1 MGSLPHP
8 ELDMFRSRHRPYYI
22 ATGVY
27 IRQSMGFRAPFQLCH
42 ALNELG
48 YEAYV
53 TAKEPVPDLR
63 APALTPEI
71 IARHKVQGRETV
83 AVYTEAMW
91 GNVLRGDIV
100 VRWMLN
106 KIGLKA
112 SPEDHPGELF
122 FYWSQEY
129 APAPAFC
136 RLQFPFVDRGIFR
149 TKPHESGG
157 RKGFAYYASKYT
169 KYSGHPVSEEAVSGG
184 ISLCLDIPRTQQEIA
199 GILRSVKHLVSYE
212 ESSLLT
218 EAAYCGCERILVNTP
233 FVAHLL
239 EADVAH
245 LFEYCIDECD
255 IKSALKAE
263 SMRGFSKRSYE
274 TENLEDKVREPSL
287 DSIADFCETTQNQDP
302 CAMDDE
308 FFDYC
313 RSKGSLYIFGAGFT
327 SETVC
332 NAVLSAGFGVLGFVV
347 SDEYFSGSQNTHR
360 GLPVRPLSCFAN
372 QTAKRGENT
381 GLILAVLHECLAE
394 ILPGLEAANIDYYNP
409 VLY

>member
-1 MGSLPHP
+1 MSNLPHP

-22 ATGVY
+22 ATGEY
-27 IRQSMGFRAPFQLCH
+27 IRQSMGFRAPFHLCH

-53 TAKEPVPDLR
+53 TAKNPVPDLR
-63 APALTPEI
+63 TPTLTPEI
-71 IARHKVQGRETV
+71 IARHKEQGREAV

-106 KIGLKA
+106 KIGLKVN
-112 SPEDHPGELF
+112 PKNHPGELF
-122 FYWSQEY
+122 FYWSWEY
-129 APAPAFC
+129 SPAPAFC
-136 RLQFPFVDRGIFR
+136 HLQFPFVDRGIFR
-149 TKPHESGG
+149 TKLPESGN
-157 RKGFAYYASKYT
+157 RNGFAYYANKYI
-169 KYSGHPVSEEAVSGG
+169 KYGGYRVSEEAVSGG

-199 GILRSVKHLVSYE
+199 EILRSVKYLVCYE

-218 EAAYCGCERILVNTP
+218 EAAYCGCERILVDTP

-239 EADVAH
+239 EANVAF
-245 LFEYCIDECD
+245 LFEYCVDECD
-255 IKSALKAE
+255 INNAVKGE
-263 SMRGFSKRSYE
+263 SIREFSKRSYE
-274 TENLEDKVREPSL
+274 TKNVEDKVKEPGF
-287 DSIADFCETTQNQDP
+287 DAIANFCATTQNQHAG
-302 CAMDDE
+302 AMDDE

-327 SETVC
+327 SDAVF
-332 NAVLSAGFGVLGFVV
+332 NAVVSAGFEVLGFVV
-347 SDEYFSGSQNTHR
+347 SDAYYSGSQNTHR
-360 GLPVRPLSCFAN
+360 GLPVRSLTCFAN

-381 GLILAVLHECLAE
+381 GLILAVLSERVAE
-394 ILPGLEAANIDYYNP
+394 ILPGLETANIDYYNP